1 MVVEQQLERARL
13 ELLDMGLRA
22 NPQLNYRSGR
32 KSLDIID
39 EQSAKIFEMLVEQEI
54 SLSFLPL
61 PEEYQQK
68 IAESDDE
75 GTFYSSDDEAE
86 LPPLDLYLEQKKGE
100 SRFSD
105 KYLQTGLIPAKLD
118 KTLLKLETE
127 AHTMLQEQGVEVL
140 YLALGFLQWS
150 EPTNSSVS
158 RYAPLILVPVE
169 LTRSSARDSFKLR
182 YTGEELG
189 SNLTLAAKLRT
200 EFKLI
205 LPTYSDGITISD
217 YFDAVADVVTAQ
229 TSWRVHKDKIGL
241 GLFSFGKFQMY
252 MDLDSSGWPDGKKPS
267 QLPLIG
273 RLFRDGFEQ
282 TIDINPEDLNHPEK
296 LHLVKDADS
305 SQIEAILAMTSGADL
320 IIQGPPGTGKS
331 QTITNII
338 AEAVALG
345 KKVLFVAQKMAALE
359 VVKKRLDETHLG
371 LAALELHSHKS
382 TKKAVL
388 SSIAESLDQGKPQT
402 KNREQDFLDL
412 AESKTSL
419 DAYVHAIRVPI
430 LRSGLNYIEA
440 LGSLLLVKAKDPDN
454 CLPALP
460 FDVFEQWTSEQYNSV
475 KKLVVEL
482 VQQMERVGVPSE
494 HSFSMSGRTDFS
506 PSLQQTLTLE
516 LAEVSALLSELFSV
530 TETVSDSLQ
539 LEKPESLQAVDP
551 LISTATWLI
560 EVPDLKDVKVN
571 NPLWLSEKKRIDN
584 GLSCLA
590 NFLEL
595 KAGCEQHFIP
605 QALDTDLLSIRQG
618 LVGKTDKWWRFLSSD
633 YRQSKAKLAGVWR
646 GTLPTSTAEWLTALD
661 TGLAYQNTIKEL
673 ASYQGVLSE
682 IFGAQWQGEFSE
694 YAELSQ
700 INNWIGAF
708 YTKIASNELPHSL
721 AALIDKGMDKKCLGD
736 QAYSLRAL
744 CHDISARLQTLD
756 ELLQIDNSKPNYGF
770 LAMPFSQL
778 SNWLAGWKNSSLLYD
793 FARYNQI
800 VQAFEPY
807 NISMITELAYSWNT
821 VPEQLIT
828 TFELSYYQGLVNY
841 AYDNSESIRR
851 FDRNKHEQSLRD
863 FKRIDGD
870 SLFFAQELLVNRL
883 YERLPK
889 KTAKGEMELV
899 LRELGKKKRHIPIR
913 KLLADAGNVIQ
924 QVKPIFM
931 MSPMSIATYLKQGAL
946 DFDLVIFDEASQ
958 IPAPDA
964 LGAMLR
970 GRQVIV
976 VGDSK
981 QMPPSNLFG
990 KAVELEEEDLES
1002 SATAEMESILALME
1016 ARGAASKMLRWHYR
1030 SRHDSLIAVSND
1042 QFYKNKLL
1050 AFPSPGFHPDATG
1063 LKLHYLPDVHYD
1075 KGGSRTNPGE
1085 VQAVVAAILNHALSK
1100 PHLSLGVVAF
1110 SLSQR
1115 DAILLELEKERRLH
1129 PETDDFFAR
1138 HAGGDEF
1145 FVKNL
1150 ENVQGDERDV
1160 IYISICY
1167 GKTQNGQLSQNFG
1180 LLNKPGG
1187 ERRLN
1192 VLISRARLA
1201 MEVFANFKGEELK
1214 VEADSPFGVRSLQ
1227 IFLQFA
1233 ESGQLSKSHEQEQ
1246 KQSFAFGALL
1256 HQAIQRLGY
1265 QVATKVGSQ
1274 GYYIDLAIRHP
1285 QDPTKFVLALEYD
1298 GAGYYEAASARDRE
1312 RLRQSV
1318 LEGLGWSF
1326 ERIWSTDWF
1335 RDPEAELQRLKGLI
1349 VKAITLHDELMQ
1361 SLATQAN
1368 STQLAKSSVASLE
1381 PVSAPILR
1389 VEEEQPEFEAC
1400 TTPYRRTDVSNLNIP
1415 QVDDFSAIPLSM
1427 LVHAVE
1433 RIVETEYPI
1442 FASLVAT
1449 RLANAAG
1456 LTRVGAKIR
1465 RIVNQAIQSAAAKEF
1480 IKVGPDEVLWPQG
1493 RSTVKL
1499 RNWNTADAATRKLEN
1514 VCDAELSNA
1523 LLLTVQDAHAISV
1536 PDAVSAALGLLG
1548 FQRATAQAFDR
1559 MSKLAQKQCDL
1570 GVLVCENDRLKIASS
1585 QVKGQSC

>member
-13 ELLDMGLRA
+13 ELLDMGLRS
-22 NPQLNYRSGR
+22 NPQLNYRSGS
-32 KSLDIID
+32 KALDIID
-39 EQSAKIFEMLVEQEI
+39 EQSAKIFEMLVEQENT
-54 SLSFLPL
+54 LSFLPL
-61 PEEYQQK
+61 PEAYQQK
-68 IAESDDE
+68 IADSEDE
-75 GTFYSSDDEAE
+75 GSFFQTDDDLE
-86 LPPLDLYLEQKKGE
+86 LPPLDLYLEQKKGVA
-100 SRFSD
+100 RFTD
-105 KYLQTGLIPAKLD
+105 KYLQTGLVPAKLD
-118 KTLLKLETE
+118 KALLKLETE

-140 YLALGFLQWS
+140 YLALGFLQWN

-158 RYAPLILVPVE
+158 RYAPLILIPVQ
-169 LTRSSARDSFKLR
+169 LIRSSARDSFKLR

-200 EFKLI
+200 EFKLM
-205 LPTYSDGITISD
+205 LPAYSDEMVITDYYQAVSD
-217 YFDAVADVVTAQ
+217 AITAQ
-229 TSWRVHKDKIGL
+229 PSWRVHQDKIGL

-252 MDLDSSGWPDGKKPS
+252 MDLDPTGWPEGKKPS

-273 RLFRDGFEQ
+273 RLFRDGFPHDAE
-282 TIDINPEDLNHPEK
+282 INPADLNHPEK

-305 SQIEAILAMTSGADL
+305 SQIEAILAMKSGADL

-359 VVKKRLDETHLG
+359 VVKKRLDETHMG
-371 LAALELHSHKS
+371 YAVLELHSHKS
-382 TKKAVL
+382 TKKSVL
-388 SSIAESLDQGKPQT
+388 GSIAESLEQGRPQT
-402 KNREQDFLDL
+402 ANREQEFSDL
-412 AESKTSL
+412 AESKASL
-419 DAYVHAIRVPI
+419 DAYVHAIRAPI
-430 LRSGLNYIEA
+430 LRSGINYIET
-440 LGSLLLVKAKDPDN
+440 LGSLLQLKTKDPDN
-454 CLPALP
+454 SLPALP
-460 FDVFEQWTSEQYNSV
+460 FSYFEQWTAEEYSNAR
-475 KKLVVEL
+475 KLVTEL
-482 VQQMERVGVPSE
+482 VQQLARIGIPAA
-494 HSFSMSGRTDFS
+494 HPFAMSGRTDFS
-506 PSLQQTLTLE
+506 PALQQALTSTLVEISQLLSQLDTQTQTVSVFLQLDKPQSLQQV
-516 LAEVSALLSELFSV
+516 A
-530 TETVSDSLQ
+530 
-539 LEKPESLQAVDP
+539 P
-551 LISTATWLI
+551 LISTTSWLS
-560 EVPDLKDVKVN
+560 EVPDLKSVKVN
-571 NPLWLSEKKRIDN
+571 NPIWALEKKRIDN
-584 GLSCLA
+584 GLTCLA
-590 NFLEL
+590 NFLSL
-595 KAGCEQHFIP
+595 KASCEQHFIT
-605 QALDTDLLSIRQG
+605 QALDADLLSIRQG
-618 LVGKTDKWWRFLSSD
+618 LIGKTDKWWRFLSSS
-633 YRQSKAKLAGVWR
+633 YRQAKAQLAGLWL
-646 GTLPTSTAEWLTALD
+646 GALPASSTDWLTALD
-661 TGLAYQNTIKEL
+661 TALTYQSTKKEL
-673 ASYQGVLSE
+673 TSYHPLLSE
-682 IFGAQWQGEFSE
+682 AFGAQWQGEFSE
-694 YAELSQ
+694 HNELTQIHSWINTFYAKVNRVELSQ
-700 INNWIGAF
+700 
-708 YTKIASNELPHSL
+708 SL
-721 AALIDKGMDKKCLGD
+721 AELIDTGLDKKLLRN
-736 QAYSLRAL
+736 QTNSLTAL
-744 CHDISARLQTLD
+744 CNAIAVQAQTLQ
-756 ELLQIDNSKPNYGF
+756 ELIQIPDSNPNHD
-770 LAMPFSQL
+770 LAAMQFTQL
-778 SNWLAGWKNSSLLYD
+778 NVWLEGWKNSALLYD

-800 VQAFEPY
+800 IKAFEPY
-807 NISMITELAYSWNT
+807 NIKDFTKHAYSWHAAPDLLMT
-821 VPEQLIT
+821 V
-828 TFELSYYQGLVNY
+828 FELSYYSGLVNY
-841 AYDNSESIRR
+841 AYDSSEAIRH
-851 FDRNKHEQSLRD
+851 FDRNKHEQNLRD
-863 FKRIDGD
+863 FKRIDGN
-870 SLFFAQELLVNRL
+870 SLFFAQEFLVNSL

-913 KLLADAGNVIQ
+913 KLLAEAGNVIQ

-990 KAVELEEEDLES
+990 KAVELEEEELEN

-1042 QFYKNKLL
+1042 QFYKNKLV

-1063 LKLHYLPDVHYD
+1063 LKFHYLPETHYD
-1075 KGGSRTNPGE
+1075 KGSSRTNTGE
-1085 VQAVVAAILNHALSK
+1085 VKAVVAAVLNHALTK

-1115 DAILLELEKERRLH
+1115 DAILLELEKVRRLQ
-1129 PETDDFFAR
+1129 PETDEFFAR

-1160 IYISICY
+1160 ILISICY
-1167 GKTQNGQLSQNFG
+1167 GKTSTGQLSQNFG

-1201 MEVFANFKGEELK
+1201 MEVFANFKGDELK
-1214 VEADSPFGVRSLQ
+1214 VGADSPFGVRSLQ

-1233 ESGQLSKSHEQEQ
+1233 ESGQLNKAYEKQQEQ
-1246 KQSFAFGALL
+1246 NFAFGALL

-1265 QVATKVGSQ
+1265 QVAPRVGSQ
-1274 GYYIDLAIRHP
+1274 GYYIDLAIKHP
-1285 QDPTKFVLALEYD
+1285 EDPSKFVLALEYD
-1298 GAGYYEAASARDRE
+1298 GAGYYGATSARDRE

-1335 RDPEAELQRLKGLI
+1335 RDPEAELHRLKVLI
-1349 VKAITLHDELMQ
+1349 DKAITQHDELMVTMAAQ
-1361 SLATQAN
+1361 AT
-1368 STQLAKSSVASLE
+1368 STRQVKHKVA
-1381 PVSAPILR
+1381 APEAIATPIIR

-1400 TTPYRRTDVSNLNIP
+1400 TTPYKKADVSKLNIP
-1415 QVDDFSAIPLSM
+1415 HVDDFSAIPLSM
-1427 LVHAVE
+1427 LVYAVE

-1456 LTRVGAKIR
+1456 LTRVGAKIKR
-1465 RIVNQAIQSAAAKEF
+1465 TVDQAITGAVAKGL
-1480 IKVGPDEVLWPQG
+1480 IQLDSDEVLWPHG

-1499 RNWNTADAATRKLEN
+1499 RNWNSVDTATRKLEN
-1514 VCDAELSNA
+1514 VCDAELTNA

-1536 PDAVSAALGLLG
+1536 TDAASAALGLLG
-1548 FQRATAQAFDR
+1548 FQRATAQAAER
-1559 MSKLAQKQCDL
+1559 MAKLAQIQCDKN
-1570 GVLVCENDRLKIASS
+1570 VLVCENERLKISINKS
-1585 QVKGQSC
+1585 GNQ

>member
-13 ELLDMGLRA
+13 ELLDMGLRS
-22 NPQLNYRSGR
+22 NPQLNYRSGS
-32 KSLDIID
+32 KALDIID
-39 EQSAKIFEMLVEQEI
+39 EQSAKIFQLLVEQENT
-54 SLSFLPL
+54 LSFLPL
-61 PEEYQQK
+61 PEAYQQK
-68 IAESDDE
+68 IADDEAE
-75 GTFYSSDDEAE
+75 GTFFQSDDDAE
-86 LPPLDLYLEQKKGE
+86 LPPLDLYLEQKKGTA
-100 SRFSD
+100 RFSD

-118 KTLLKLETE
+118 KALLKLETE

-140 YLALGFLQWS
+140 YLALGFLQWN

-158 RYAPLILVPVE
+158 RYAPLILIPVE

-200 EFKLI
+200 EFKLL
-205 LPTYSDGITISD
+205 LPTYADEMTVSD
-217 YFDAVADVVTAQ
+217 YYQAVIDAIAAQ
-229 TSWRVHKDKIGL
+229 PSWRVHQDKIGL

-252 MDLDSSGWPDGKKPS
+252 MDLDPAGWPEGKKPS

-273 RLFRDGFEQ
+273 RLFRDGFDNNAE
-282 TIDINPEDLNHPEK
+282 INQDDLNHPEK

-305 SQIEAILAMTSGADL
+305 SQIEAILAMKSGADL

-371 LAALELHSHKS
+371 FAVLELHSHKS

-388 SSIAESLDQGKPQT
+388 ESIAESLEQGRPQT
-402 KNREQDFLDL
+402 GNRQQELSDL
-412 AESKTSL
+412 AESKASL
-419 DAYVHAIRVPI
+419 DAYVHAIRAPV
-430 LRSGLNYIEA
+430 LHSGLNYIEVLGA
-440 LGSLLLVKAKDPDN
+440 LLQLKTKDAESSLPT
-454 CLPALP
+454 LP
-460 FDVFEQWTSEQYNSV
+460 FSCFESWTAEQYSNAR
-475 KKLVVEL
+475 KLVAEL
-482 VQQMERVGVPSE
+482 VQQLERVGVPAA
-494 HSFSMSGRTDFS
+494 HPFAMSGRTDFS
-506 PSLQQTLTLE
+506 PALQQALTSA
-516 LAEVSALLSELFSV
+516 LAEISQLLNQLDAQIQTVSALLK
-530 TETVSDSLQ
+530 
-539 LEKPESLQAVDP
+539 LEKPQSLQQVTP
-551 LISTATWLI
+551 LIATTSWLS
-560 EVPDLKDVKVN
+560 EVPDLKQVKVN
-571 NPLWLSEKKRIDN
+571 NPLWAVEQKRIDN
-584 GLSCLA
+584 SLNCLA
-590 NFLEL
+590 NFLSL
-595 KAGCEQHFIP
+595 KTSCEQHFIA
-605 QALDTDLLSIRQG
+605 QGLDADLLSIRQG
-618 LVGKTDKWWRFLSSD
+618 LIGKTAKWWRLLSSS
-633 YRQSKAKLAGVWR
+633 YRQAKANLAGLWR
-646 GTLPTSTAEWLTALD
+646 GALPESPADWLTALD
-661 TGLAYQNTIKEL
+661 TALAYQSAKKEL
-673 ASYQGVLSE
+673 TSYHAILSE
-682 IFGAQWQGEFSE
+682 VFGAQWQGEFSE
-694 YAELSQ
+694 HAELSK
-700 INNWIGAF
+700 IHSWIRTF
-708 YTKIASNELPHSL
+708 YTKVNSLELPPSL
-721 AALIDKGMDKKCLGD
+721 AELIDTGLDKKWLRD
-736 QAYSLRAL
+736 QASSLTIL
-744 CHDISARLQTLD
+744 CNAIAVQAQTLK
-756 ELLQIDNSKPNYGF
+756 ELIQIPGSNQHHD
-770 LAMPFSQL
+770 LATMQFSQL
-778 SNWLAGWKNSSLLYD
+778 NTLLAGWKNSALLYD

-800 VQAFEPY
+800 IQTFEPF
-807 NISMITELAYSWNT
+807 NIKAFTEQAYSWHT
-821 VPEQLIT
+821 APKLLLT
-828 TFELSYYQGLVNY
+828 AFELSYYRGLVDH
-841 AYDNSESIRR
+841 AYDSSEAIRR

-863 FKRIDGD
+863 FKRIDGN
-870 SLFFAQELLVNRL
+870 SLFFAQELLVNTL
-883 YERLPK
+883 YQRLPK

-899 LRELGKKKRHIPIR
+899 LREMGKKKRHVPIR
-913 KLLADAGNVIQ
+913 KLLAEAGNVIQ

-990 KAVELEEEDLES
+990 KAVELEEEELES

-1042 QFYKNKLL
+1042 QFYKNKLV

-1063 LKLHYLPDVHYD
+1063 LKFHHLPQTHYD

-1085 VQAVVAAILNHALSK
+1085 VKAVVAAVLNHALSK

-1129 PETDDFFAR
+1129 PETDEFFAR
-1138 HAGGDEF
+1138 HAAGDEF

-1167 GKTQNGQLSQNFG
+1167 GKTSTGQLSQNFG

-1201 MEVFANFKGEELK
+1201 MEVFANFKAEELK
-1214 VEADSPFGVRSLQ
+1214 VAADSPFGVRSLQ

-1233 ESGQLSKSHEQEQ
+1233 ESGQLNKAHEKEQEQ
-1246 KQSFAFGALL
+1246 NFAFGALL

-1265 QVATKVGSQ
+1265 QVATRVGSQ

-1285 QDPTKFVLALEYD
+1285 EDPSKFVLALEYD
-1298 GAGYYEAASARDRE
+1298 GAGYYQAASARDRE

-1335 RDPEAELQRLKGLI
+1335 RDPEAELHRLKILI
-1349 VKAITLHDELMQ
+1349 DKAITQHNQLIVSMAAKAASSSQ
-1361 SLATQAN
+1361 VRQ
-1368 STQLAKSSVASLE
+1368 QLAAPELVA
-1381 PVSAPILR
+1381 APILR

-1400 TTPYRRTDVSNLNIP
+1400 TTPYKKADVSKLNIP
-1415 QVDDFSAIPLSM
+1415 HVDDFSAIPLSI

-1433 RIVETEYPI
+1433 RIVETESPI

-1456 LTRVGAKIR
+1456 LTRVGAKIKR
-1465 RIVNQAIQSAAAKEF
+1465 TVDQAIASAVAKGL
-1480 IKVGPDEVLWPQG
+1480 IQLDKDQVLWPHG

-1499 RNWNTADAATRKLEN
+1499 RNWNSADAATRKLEN
-1514 VCDAELSNA
+1514 VCDAELTNA

-1536 PDAVSAALGLLG
+1536 ADAASAALGLLG
-1548 FQRATAQAFDR
+1548 FQRATAQAAER
-1559 MSKLAQKQCDL
+1559 MAKLAQVQCDKGL
-1570 GVLVCENDRLKIASS
+1570 LVCENERLKIAVNS
-1585 QVKGQSC
+1585 

>member
-22 NPQLNYRSGR
+22 NPQLNYRSGS

-68 IAESDDE
+68 IAENDDE
-75 GTFYSSDDEAE
+75 GTFSSSDDEAE
-86 LPPLDLYLEQKKGE
+86 LPPLDLYLEQKKGA

-118 KTLLKLETE
+118 KALLKLETE

-140 YLALGFLQWS
+140 YLALGFLQWN
-150 EPTNSSVS
+150 EPNNTSVS

-169 LTRSSARDSFKLR
+169 LIRSSARDSFKLR
-182 YTGEELG
+182 YTGEDLG

-200 EFKLI
+200 EFKLT
-205 LPTYSDGITISD
+205 LPAYSDELSISE
-217 YFDAVADVVTAQ
+217 YFDAVSDAVTAQ
-229 TSWRVHKDKIGL
+229 QSWRVHKDKIGL

-252 MDLDSSGWPDGKKPS
+252 MDLDPSGWPDGKKPS
-267 QLPLIG
+267 QLSLIG
-273 RLFRDGFEQ
+273 RLFKDGFEQ
-282 TIDINPEDLNHPEK
+282 TIDIDPDDLNHPEK

-305 SQIEAILAMTSGADL
+305 SQIEAILAMKSGADL

-371 LAALELHSHKS
+371 FAVLELHSHKS

-419 DAYVHAIRVPI
+419 DAYVHAIRAPI

-440 LGSLLLVKAKDPDN
+440 LGYLLQLQAKAPEN
-454 CLPALP
+454 SQPVLP
-460 FDVFEQWTSEQYNSV
+460 FSVFERWTSEQYNNA
-475 KKLVVEL
+475 KKLVSEL
-482 VQQMERVGVPSE
+482 VQQIERIGIPSE
-494 HSFSMSGRTDFS
+494 HPFAMTGRTDFS
-506 PSLQQTLTLE
+506 PSVQQALTVA
-516 LAEVSALLSELFSV
+516 LAKISALLGQLYAEIQ
-530 TETVSDSLQ
+530 TVSDFLQ
-539 LEKPESLQAVDP
+539 LEKPESLQQINP
-551 LISTATWLI
+551 LIKTATWLA
-560 EVPDLKDVKVN
+560 EVPDLKNVKVKN
-571 NPLWLSEKKRIDN
+571 ALWASEKKRIDT

-590 NFLEL
+590 NFLQL
-595 KAGCEQHFIP
+595 KADCEQHYIP
-605 QALDTDLLSIRQG
+605 QALDADLLSIRQG
-618 LVGKTDKWWRFLSSD
+618 LNGRTDKWWRLLSSD
-633 YRQSKAKLAGVWR
+633 YRQSKAKLAGLWR
-646 GTLPTSTAEWLTALD
+646 GALPASSADWLVALD
-661 TGLAYQNTIKEL
+661 TGLAYQSTKKEL
-673 ASYQGVLSE
+673 ESYKGLLSE
-682 IFGAQWQGEFSE
+682 VFGAQWQGEFSDHS
-694 YAELSQ
+694 ELLQ
-700 INNWIGAF
+700 IHSWISTF
-708 YTKIASNELPHSL
+708 YTKIANRELPQSL
-721 AALIDKGMDKKCLGD
+721 AELIDRGIDKKQLGD
-736 QAYSLRAL
+736 QTQSLTAL
-744 CHDISARLQTLD
+744 CQDISVLLQTLN
-756 ELLQIDNSKPNYGF
+756 ELLQIDSNKPGHNV
-770 LAMPFSQL
+770 LSMPFSKL
-778 SNWLAGWKNSSLLYD
+778 GIWLAGWNNSSLLYD

-800 VQAFEPY
+800 IQAFEPY
-807 NISMITELAYSWNT
+807 NIAVLTELASSWNA
-821 VPEQLIT
+821 VPEQLMT
-828 TFELSYYQGLVNY
+828 VFELSYYHGLVNY
-841 AYDNSESIRR
+841 AYDDSEAIRR
-851 FDRNKHEQSLRD
+851 FDRNKHEQSLRN

-899 LRELGKKKRHIPIR
+899 LREMGKKKRHIPIR
-913 KLLADAGNVIQ
+913 RLLAEAGNVIQ

-990 KAVELEEEDLES
+990 KSVELEEEELEN
-1002 SATAEMESILALME
+1002 SAIAEMESILALME

-1063 LKLHYLPDVHYD
+1063 LKFHYLPDSHYD

-1085 VQAVVAAILNHALSK
+1085 VQTVVAAVLNHALTK

-1129 PETDDFFAR
+1129 PETDEFFAR

-1167 GKTQNGQLSQNFG
+1167 GKTKTGQLSQNFG

-1233 ESGQLSKSHEQEQ
+1233 ESGQLSKAHEQEQ

-1265 QVATKVGSQ
+1265 QVATRVGSQ

-1298 GAGYYEAASARDRE
+1298 SAGYYEAASARDRE

-1335 RDPEAELQRLKGLI
+1335 RDPEAELHRLKVLI
-1349 VKAITLHDELMQ
+1349 EKAITQHDELML
-1361 SLATQAN
+1361 SMAAQAN
-1368 STQLAKSSVASLE
+1368 STLLVKQKIDSPQPVA
-1381 PVSAPILR
+1381 APILR
-1389 VEEEQPEFEAC
+1389 VEEDKPEFEAC
-1400 TTPYRRTDVSNLNIP
+1400 TTPYRKTDVSKLNIP
-1415 QVDDFSAIPLSM
+1415 HVDDFSAIPLSM

-1456 LTRVGAKIR
+1456 LTRVGAKIK
-1465 RIVNQAIQSAAAKEF
+1465 RIVEQAIQSAAAKEL
-1480 IKVGPDEVLWPQG
+1480 IKIDSNEVLWPQG

-1499 RNWNTADAATRKLEN
+1499 RNWNAADTTTRKLEN
-1514 VCDAELSNA
+1514 VCDAELTNA
-1523 LLLTVQDAHAISV
+1523 LLLTVQDAHAISI

-1548 FQRATAQAFDR
+1548 FQRATAQATER
-1559 MSKLAQKQCDL
+1559 MSKLAQVQCDK
-1570 GVLVCENDRLKIASS
+1570 GVLVCENERLKIAK
-1585 QVKGQSC
+1585 QD